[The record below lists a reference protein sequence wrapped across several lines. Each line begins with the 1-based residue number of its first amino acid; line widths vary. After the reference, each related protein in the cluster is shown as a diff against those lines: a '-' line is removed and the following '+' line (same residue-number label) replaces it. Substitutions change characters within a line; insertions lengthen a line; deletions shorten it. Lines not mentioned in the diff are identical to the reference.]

1 MRRLPPCLLAL
12 AVSCLTSACRAK
24 SSDSIEAT
32 GSLELTEVD
41 VAPLVPARV
50 VKVLRDEGDRVRA
63 GDTLLT
69 LTQSTLP
76 SEIVGQQ
83 AAVAR
88 AEAQLRDLRAGARPA
103 EIAQAEA
110 QANAAAADA
119 TRAAQDL
126 ERLTPLAANGTVS
139 AQQLDASRASARSA
153 AERRDA
159 ARETVRLLRAGA
171 RPEQIRAAE
180 ASLAAARA
188 ALAAAQQ
195 QATDLVLLAP
205 IGGTVL
211 SRNTEPGEVL
221 PAGASGMTLGDPTRP
236 YVRIYVDENA
246 FPRIHVGDTVRVLL
260 DAFPDRPF
268 RGDVVAVSDRAEFTP
283 RVALTKDERAD
294 LMFGVKIQLVDTS
307 SMLKAG
313 LPVTV
318 RIAPHAAR

>member
-1 MRRLPPCLLAL
+1 MRRPIPLSLAL
-12 AVSCLTSACRAK
+12 TFTFATVACRAAP
-24 SSDSIEAT
+24 SGAIEAT

-41 VAPLVPARV
+41 VAPLTPARV
-50 VKVLRDEGDRVRA
+50 VTVLRNEGDRVRV

-69 LTQSTLP
+69 LSQSTLP
-76 SEIVGQQ
+76 SEIAAQQ
-83 AAVAR
+83 AAVDR
-88 AEAQLRDLRAGARPA
+88 ADAQLRDLRAGARPA

-110 QANAAAADA
+110 QASAAEADA

-126 ERLTPLAANGTVS
+126 ARLTPLAANGTVS
-139 AQQLDASRASARSA
+139 AQQLDAARAVARSA

-159 ARETVRLLRAGA
+159 ARQTVRLLRQGA
-171 RPEQIRAAE
+171 RPDQVRAAD

-188 ALAAAQQ
+188 SLAAARQ
-195 QATDLVLLAP
+195 QATDLVLVAP
-205 IGGTVL
+205 IAGTVL
-211 SRNTEPGEVL
+211 SRNAEPGEVL
-221 PAGASGMTLGDPTRP
+221 PAGMSGMTLGDPARP

-246 FPRIHVGDTVRVLL
+246 FPRIHVGDTASVFL
-260 DAFPDRPF
+260 DAFPDRAF

-307 SMLKAG
+307 TVLKAG

-318 RIAPHAAR
+318 RLAPHAGR